1 MYNFVF
7 IIYFKELNNILL
19 GLDWDFKMVIIDL
32 LELEDRVVKSK
43 MDFRLINVY
52 NIKKN
57 YYVYLV
63 VFVFYRIISEI
74 IYNDK
79 LREKIFIFCL
89 G

>member
-7 IIYFKELNNILL
+7 IIYFKELNNSLL